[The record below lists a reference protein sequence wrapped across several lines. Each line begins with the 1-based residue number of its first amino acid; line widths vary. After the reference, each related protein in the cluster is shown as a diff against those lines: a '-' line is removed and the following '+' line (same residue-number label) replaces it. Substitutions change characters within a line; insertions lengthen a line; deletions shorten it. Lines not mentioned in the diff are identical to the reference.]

1 VSFFKKGTSME
12 MKEQPDTAITPT
24 ERISRSVIHLR
35 GERVILD
42 RELAAIYGVS
52 TKRLNEQ
59 VRRNIER
66 FPPDFMF
73 QLTESEAKLSRSQIA
88 TLNERRGSNIKYLP
102 YAFTEHGAT
111 QAANVLNSPHA
122 VAMGIYVVRV
132 FVGLRQF
139 ASSQEDIRRALADL
153 EKTMVEMDEKNRRR
167 FRLVYAVLDAL
178 TKPPT
183 AKHRPI
189 GFTADLETST

>member
-1 VSFFKKGTSME
+1 METS
-12 MKEQPDTAITPT
+12 EQQDTTVAPA
-24 ERISRSVIHLR
+24 ERILRSVIHLR

-66 FPPDFMF
+66 FPADFMF
-73 QLTESEAKLSRSQIA
+73 QLTDEEAKSLRSQFA
-88 TLNERRGSNIKYLP
+88 TLDAGRGRYAKYQP
-102 YAFTEHGAT
+102 CAFTEHGAV

-132 FVGLRQF
+132 FVQLRQF
-139 ASSQEDIRRALADL
+139 GSFQEDVRRALADL

-167 FRLVYAVLDAL
+167 FRLVYEVLDAL
-178 TKPPT
+178 TKSPA
-183 AKHRPI
+183 AKRRPI